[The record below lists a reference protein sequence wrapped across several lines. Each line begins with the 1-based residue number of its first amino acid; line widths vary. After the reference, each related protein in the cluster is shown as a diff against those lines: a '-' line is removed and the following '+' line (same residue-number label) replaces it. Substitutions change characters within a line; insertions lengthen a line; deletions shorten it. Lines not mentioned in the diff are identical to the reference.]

1 MKRNIFLFTLLLT
14 TLHVMGTDLTGTWN
28 GTLNIQNQSM
38 RFVLHLSKD
47 ASGYKAVMDS
57 PDQGAKGIQMSHVTL
72 KDSVLTVELRIA
84 QMKYEGKIDNNII
97 NGQFSQAGLSVPL
110 VLTKSNSTE
119 IQEKTAATETNT
131 FQSEQPV
138 VLETKKGK
146 IFGTLSTPK
155 SFETCPIALII
166 AGSGPTDRNGNNPTM
181 TNDAYKKIA
190 SALAKNGIA
199 SLRYD
204 KRGIAE
210 SAAAVENEADLIFSD
225 YALDATGWIEW
236 LRKDKRFT
244 KIVVAG
250 HSEGSL
256 IGMMAADKADGFI
269 SIAGAGKSIGDI
281 LKEQL
286 RTQPQSMQDQAGI
299 LIDSLSKG
307 LNVHNV
313 SPELQPLFR
322 PSIQPYMM
330 SWLKLNPQTELKKL
344 KVPVLIIQGTTDI
357 QIGVED
363 AKLLAKAK
371 PEAKLLIIEKMNH
384 ILRTV
389 DGDSAANLSTYNN
402 ASLPLSEGLIS
413 GISEFILKK

>member
-1 MKRNIFLFTLLLT
+1 
-14 TLHVMGTDLTGTWN
+14 
-28 GTLNIQNQSM
+28 
-38 RFVLHLSKD
+38 
-47 ASGYKAVMDS
+47 
-57 PDQGAKGIQMSHVTL
+57 
-72 KDSVLTVELRIA
+72 
-84 QMKYEGKIDNNII
+84 
-97 NGQFSQAGLSVPL
+97 
-110 VLTKSNSTE
+110 
-119 IQEKTAATETNT
+119 
-131 FQSEQPV
+131 
-138 VLETKKGK
+138 
-146 IFGTLSTPK
+146 
-155 SFETCPIALII
+155 
-166 AGSGPTDRNGNNPTM
+166 M

-190 SALAKNGIA
+190 SALAKSGIA

-225 YALDATGWIEW
+225 YASDATSWIEW

-244 KIVVAG
+244 KIVVVG

-286 RTQPQSMQDQAGI
+286 RTQPQSMQDQASI

-344 KVPVLIIQGTTDI
+344 KVPVMIVQGTTDI

>member
-1 MKRNIFLFTLLLT
+1 MKRNIFIFTLLLT

-84 QMKYEGKIDNNII
+84 QMKYEGKIDNNTI
-97 NGQFSQAGLSVPL
+97 NGQFSQAGLSAPL
-110 VLTKSNSTE
+110 VLIKSSATE
-119 IQEKTAATETNT
+119 VQVKTAAVETNA

-146 IFGTLSTPK
+146 IFGTISTPK
-155 SFETCPIALII
+155 PFKTCPIALII

-190 SALAKNGIA
+190 SALAKSGIA

-225 YALDATGWIEW
+225 YASDATSWIEW

-244 KIVVAG
+244 KIVVVG

-286 RTQPQSMQDQAGI
+286 RTQPQSMQDQASI

-344 KVPVLIIQGTTDI
+344 KVPVMIVQGTTDI

>member
-1 MKRNIFLFTLLLT
+1 
-14 TLHVMGTDLTGTWN
+14 
-28 GTLNIQNQSM
+28 
-38 RFVLHLSKD
+38 
-47 ASGYKAVMDS
+47 
-57 PDQGAKGIQMSHVTL
+57 
-72 KDSVLTVELRIA
+72 
-84 QMKYEGKIDNNII
+84 
-97 NGQFSQAGLSVPL
+97 
-110 VLTKSNSTE
+110 
-119 IQEKTAATETNT
+119 
-131 FQSEQPV
+131 
-138 VLETKKGK
+138 
-146 IFGTLSTPK
+146 
-155 SFETCPIALII
+155 
-166 AGSGPTDRNGNNPTM
+166 
-181 TNDAYKKIA
+181 
-190 SALAKNGIA
+190 
-199 SLRYD
+199 
-204 KRGIAE
+204 
-210 SAAAVENEADLIFSD
+210 
-225 YALDATGWIEW
+225 
-236 LRKDKRFT
+236 
-244 KIVVAG
+244 
-250 HSEGSL
+250 
-256 IGMMAADKADGFI
+256 MMAADKADGFI

-286 RTQPQSMQDQAGI
+286 RTQPQSMQDQASI

-344 KVPVLIIQGTTDI
+344 KVPVMIVQGTTDI